1 MNLLPAK
8 RKIMKLL
15 EVNLGKR
22 VCDLASCKD
31 VLAKA
36 LKEWFIKKKRW
47 TRYHKIFFK
56 ICSLKNAVDGMK
68 GEDTEWEKV
77 RAEHTSDEEFVSR
90 IYK

>member
-36 LKEWFIKKKRW
+36 LKE
-47 TRYHKIFFK
+47 
-56 ICSLKNAVDGMK
+56 
-68 GEDTEWEKV
+68 
-77 RAEHTSDEEFVSR
+77 
-90 IYK
+90 